1 MDVPTLIRLMQSMED
16 GSLTP
21 EEARELLQIVSEI
34 LDKIVPHVKKPFW
47 RMLMHGMIGTL
58 EELAEHI
65 HDIK

>member
-1 MDVPTLIRLMQSMED
+1 
-16 GSLTP
+16 P